1 MVTIDQIKEL
11 RTITGAGVG
20 AVREALETTNGD
32 VTEAIKFLRAK
43 GLAKAGKRKGKVAE
57 HGILGTYI
65 HSNKKFV
72 VVVEVACETDFAA
85 KSEDMNKFASDLA
98 VHIAAVNPKYISV
111 SSIDKDTL
119 ANELAAA
126 ESGLDNKPDEIR
138 KTIIN
143 GKLEKYYQEVVLLK
157 QTLFTDESK
166 TVEDYQN
173 EMVAK
178 IGEKIEITQ
187 FYKFQVGEP
196 VVSNTAAPE
205 EEVTEE

>member
-11 RTITGAGVG
+11 RNLTGAGVG

-32 VTEAIKFLRAK
+32 INEAVKFLRAK
-43 GLAKAGKRKGKVAE
+43 GLAKASKRKGKAAE
-57 HGILGTYI
+57 HGVLGTYI
-65 HSNKKFV
+65 HNNNKFV

-85 KSEDMNKFASDLA
+85 KSEDMIKFANDLA
-98 VHIAAVNPKYISV
+98 VHIAAVNPKYISI

-119 ANELAAA
+119 ATEVSAA
-126 ESGLDNKPDEIR
+126 ETGLDNKPDEIR
-138 KTIIN
+138 KTIIT
-143 GKLEKYYQEVVLLK
+143 GKLEKFYQEVVLLK
-157 QTLFTDESK
+157 QYLFTDETK

-196 VVSNTAAPE
+196 VVFNTAASE
-205 EEVTEE
+205 EETQE

>member
-11 RTITGAGVG
+11 RSISGAGVG
-20 AVREALETTNGD
+20 AVREALEASNGD
-32 VTEAIKFLRAK
+32 IKEAMKYLRAK

-57 HGILGTYI
+57 HGVIGTYV
-65 HSNKKFV
+65 HNNKKFV

-85 KSEDMNKFASDLA
+85 KSEDMIKYANDLA
-98 VHIAAVNPKYISV
+98 VHIAAVNPKFISV
-111 SSIDKDTL
+111 ESIDKDTM
-119 ANELAAA
+119 ANEFSAA
-126 ESGLDNKPDEIR
+126 EAGLENKPEEIR
-138 KTIIN
+138 KTIVD
-143 GKLEKYYQEVVLLK
+143 GKLAKFYDENVLLK
-157 QTLFTDESK
+157 QTLFTDDSK

-196 VVSNTAAPE
+196 VVSNTAAVSE
-205 EEVTEE
+205 EEAE